1 MISRIQLRQFLAVV
15 DGGSFTRAA
24 AALHLTQPSLSGG
37 IAQLEQQ
44 LGTRLF
50 VRERRRIRL
59 TEAGNALLPL
69 ARDIERTFHAIESRV
84 SSLPAPVRPIRLGV
98 LETVS
103 GALLEAL
110 VAAYRG
116 AEPLELIEGPEREIH
131 SALAN
136 GSIDIALTI
145 MPQGADAGSG
155 RGAVLLLEEDY
166 CLVLP
171 ATHPLAAAPIVE
183 ARDVAGDTMLA
194 RRSCEVLA
202 ETSRFFTARG
212 VRPRFAL
219 RSAHDERVMQMVRA
233 GLGITVAPRSLG
245 VPGTAMTR
253 LAGFDL
259 TRRIALVPGSHWRA
273 QFGHDHAL
281 SGAAWQ
287 VAKQSGA
294 GGACQMEVKGT
305 AK

>member
-37 IAQLEQQ
+37 ISQLEQQ

-69 ARDIERTFHAIESRV
+69 ARDIERTFHAIEIRV
-84 SSLPAPVRPIRLGV
+84 SSLPAPVRPIRLGA

-103 GALLEAL
+103 GDLLEAL

-116 AEPLELIEGPEREIH
+116 AEPLELIEGPEREIR

-145 MPQGADAGSG
+145 MPQSDDAGT
-155 RGAVLLLEEDY
+155 GAVLLLEEDY

-171 ATHPLAAAPIVE
+171 ATHPLAGAPFVE

-194 RRSCEVLA
+194 RRSCEVLT

-219 RSAHDERVMQMVRA
+219 RSAHDVRVMQMVRA

-259 TRRIALVPGSHWRA
+259 TRRIGLVPGSHWEE
-273 QFGHDHAL
+273 QFGPDHAL
-281 SGAAWQ
+281 HRAA
-287 VAKQSGA
+287 V
-294 GGACQMEVKGT
+294 QMERVKGIEPSS
-305 AK
+305 